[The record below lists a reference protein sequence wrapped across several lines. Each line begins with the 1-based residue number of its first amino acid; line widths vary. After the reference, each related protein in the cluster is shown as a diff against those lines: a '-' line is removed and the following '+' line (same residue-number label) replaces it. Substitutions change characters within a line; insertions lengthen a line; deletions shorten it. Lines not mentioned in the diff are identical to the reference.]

1 MKRIYRS
8 QADKKIAGICGGLAE
23 VFSVDPTL
31 VRLGV
36 VFVGMATGVLPIVVT
51 YIVGWIVIP
60 QQPGQYARGTL
71 IEASDVNI

>member
-8 QADKKIAGICGGLAE
+8 QVDKKIAGICGGLAE
-23 VFSVDPTL
+23 VFSIDPTL

-36 VFVGMATGVLPIVVT
+36 VFVGLATGVLPIVVT

-60 QQPGQYARGTL
+60 HKVSSEGLLT
-71 IEASDVNI
+71 SDWVAGD